1 MTTDRQV
8 GFFHQFLQVLD
19 GDAAEGGEG
28 AAVFQV
34 LFQPAAERMGTG
46 FGVEEPPGFAL
57 FGVVAV
63 VEVGQ
68 EVFDGAGLGQL
79 GVACVQHSG
88 AAIGFLVDQV
98 DDAMTDRHGILG

>member
-1 MTTDRQV
+1 M
-8 GFFHQFLQVLD
+8 LD
-19 GDAAEGGEG
+19 GHPAEGGEG
-28 AAVFQV
+28 AAFFQV
-34 LFQPAAERMGTG
+34 LFEPAAERVRAG
-46 FGVEEPPGFAL
+46 FSVEKAPGFAL
-57 FGVVAV
+57 LGVVAV